1 MHLKDIFTKRI
12 KVDIL
17 YVYMILTTKIISYA
31 IIHKTL
37 YCAQHLHFE
46 LAFNVINIS
55 TSVMLDK

>member
-17 YVYMILTTKIISYA
+17 YVYMILTTKICA
-31 IIHKTL
+31 KHL
-37 YCAQHLHFE
+37 YFE

>member
-17 YVYMILTTKIISYA
+17 YVYMIFTTKIIPLRYA
-31 IIHKTL
+31 KHL
-37 YCAQHLHFE
+37 YFE

-55 TSVMLDK
+55 TAAMSHK

>member
-1 MHLKDIFTKRI
+1 MHLKDIFTKRT

-17 YVYMILTTKIISYA
+17 YVYMIFTTKIISLRY
-31 IIHKTL
+31 L
-37 YCAQHLHFE
+37 YFE